1 MVAEGTLTDM
11 IADTTAWLVNV
22 GGIISNQILLIPLCN
37 RRPKLTKGCA
47 AQLIDQQLSRN
58 TPRKPW
64 VCPCLGAMKSMKLI
78 VLLLL
83 HEMNSA
89 FLAANVLQIRMQAVA
104 ALEDLRLDQRLLQKD
119 QNSGHLK
126 EIKEKDA
133 AYKTVEQGQIQMKI
147 LHFLR
152 LHTRLRARSGDPGS
166 PQRIWVHKQT
176 QKVLQASVGVLGTVP
191 KH

>member
-1 MVAEGTLTDM
+1 MNA
-11 IADTTAWLVNV
+11 
-22 GGIISNQILLIPLCN
+22 GGIIFNQILLVIPLRN
-37 RRPKLTKGCA
+37 QRPKQTTGCA
-47 AQLIDQQLSRN
+47 AQLIVQQLSRN
-58 TPRKPW
+58 TPRKTW
-64 VCPCLGAMKSMKLI
+64 VCPCLGAMNSTKLI

-83 HEMNSA
+83 QEMIMA
-89 FLAANVLQIRMQAVA
+89 FLSANVLLIPMPAAA
-104 ALEDLRLDQRLLQKD
+104 ALVDLRLDQRLLQKD

-126 EIKEKDA
+126 ENKEKDA

-166 PQRIWVHKQT
+166 PQRIWVHKRT
-176 QKVLQASVGVLGTVP
+176 LKVLLASIGVRGTVT